1 MRSRSF
7 FPILFALVAGP
18 SLPAC
23 SSAQTSIAGPTSD
36 TKCQVVA
43 GSSPASFAAGGG
55 TGTISVSTS
64 RDCTWTIATSTSWVS
79 LGDNRSGQGEAS
91 IVFTVAANP
100 VPSARSGTIVVA
112 NQTVELSQAAAPCRY
127 SISRTRDSVGIGGGQ
142 LSVDVSTLTGCTWT
156 ATSKA
161 SWIAI
166 TSGGSGNAN
175 GTVVMTVAPNG
186 GDQRVGVVDVSGQI
200 YTVVQDAVPPPPP
213 PPAPPAAPAPS
224 PSPPPPPA
232 PAPTPAPSPAPVPP
246 SPPTIPTPPTSP
258 GAGEKVHVDGSVTGL
273 SGQCPVLAF
282 TVNGVAIV
290 TNDSTNFK
298 KGGCKKVDESRGVSV
313 TGRLTSG
320 VVLAS
325 EVEIQKGHDSDSQP

>member
-7 FPILFALVAGP
+7 FPILFALVAGS

-23 SSAQTSIAGPTSD
+23 SSAQTTIAGPTSD

-64 RDCTWTIATSTSWVS
+64 RDCTWTIATNTSWVS
-79 LGDNRSGQGEAS
+79 LGNNRSGQGEAS
-91 IVFTVAANP
+91 IGFTVAANP

-200 YTVVQDAVPPPPP
+200 YTVVQDAVPPPPL
-213 PPAPPAAPAPS
+213 PPAPPAAPAPT
-224 PSPPPPPA
+224 
-232 PAPTPAPSPAPVPP
+232 PTPAPSPAP

-273 SGQCPVLAF
+273 SGQCPALAF
-282 TVNGVAIV
+282 TVSGVAVI
-290 TNDSTNFK
+290 TNASTDFK
-298 KGGCKKVDESRGVSV
+298 KGNCRRVDESRGVSV

-325 EVEIQKGHDSDSQP
+325 EVEIQESPR

>member
-100 VPSARSGTIVVA
+100 IPSARSGTIVVA

-156 ATSKA
+156 ATS
-161 SWIAI
+161 S
-166 TSGGSGNAN
+166 TRDSN
-175 GTVVMTVAPNG
+175 
-186 GDQRVGVVDVSGQI
+186 
-200 YTVVQDAVPPPPP
+200 
-213 PPAPPAAPAPS
+213 
-224 PSPPPPPA
+224 
-232 PAPTPAPSPAPVPP
+232 
-246 SPPTIPTPPTSP
+246 PPTATRSATVSAGSNAKSRSP
-258 GAGEKVHVDGSVTGL
+258 KRPICEACACPGSNFRPRA
-273 SGQCPVLAF
+273 SGIIRRVM
-282 TVNGVAIV
+282 
-290 TNDSTNFK
+290 
-298 KGGCKKVDESRGVSV
+298 
-313 TGRLTSG
+313 
-320 VVLAS
+320 
-325 EVEIQKGHDSDSQP
+325 